1 MKEAI
6 RFLQVEFNGMAAGTL
21 MVSAEPTTA
30 HLQARVMV
38 GTPEPGTYHQAL
50 GDNEVYWV
58 PSFKGILGDHHPLD
72 PRNTAPAYITEVHI
86 DEDKLPGGKVVTW
99 STDLTNWP
107 KCRLCVCINPWRT
120 VEERYN
126 ELLVIMKEIEESSSV
141 IVPKKLLHKEF
152 IEVLDL
158 LIDRMES

>member
-6 RFLQVEFNGMAAGTL
+6 RFLQVEFNGMAPGTL
-21 MVSAEPTTA
+21 MVPAEPTTA
-30 HLQARVMV
+30 HLQARAMV
-38 GTPEPGTYHQAL
+38 GTPIPGNYYRAI
-50 GDNEVYWV
+50 GDDEVHWV
-58 PSFKGILGDHHPLD
+58 PTFENILADHHHLD
-72 PRNTAPAYITEVHI
+72 PRHHAPAYITEVHI

-99 STDLTNWP
+99 STDHTNWP

-126 ELLVIMKEIEESSSV
+126 ALLDTMKEIEVASSV